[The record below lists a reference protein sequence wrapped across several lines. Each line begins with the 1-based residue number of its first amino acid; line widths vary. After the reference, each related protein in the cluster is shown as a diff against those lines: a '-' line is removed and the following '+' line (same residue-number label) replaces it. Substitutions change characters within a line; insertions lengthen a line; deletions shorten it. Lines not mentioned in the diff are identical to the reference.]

1 MKTLLDYFSKAQKQG
16 FAIGAFNA
24 ANLEVLQAIVNA
36 AQKLKSPV
44 IVESS
49 PGETAYGQPENLDD
63 LVENAKKKTGLP
75 IFLNLDHGNSLKLV
89 QQAIEAGYEMVHFD
103 GSLLSFEENKKLTKK
118 AVAMAKKKGLVV
130 EGELGYISGKSEA
143 ALNTKVEDIQK
154 RGVLTDPAQA
164 GEFVRFTGVDV
175 LAAFIGNVHGVYKGA
190 PKLDFERLEKI
201 REITGVFLSLHGG
214 SGIPS
219 ESIKKAIARGIVKIN
234 VNTELRL
241 AYKQTVKKV
250 FGQSKEVAVY
260 KLMPPVVEAVQKIV
274 EEKIK
279 MFGSAGKI

>member
-1 MKTLLDYFSKAQKQG
+1 MNKLLKYFSKAQKQG

-44 IVESS
+44 IIESS

-63 LVENAKKKTGLP
+63 FVENAKKKTGLP
-75 IFLNLDHGNSLKLV
+75 IFLNLDHGNSLELV
-89 QQAIEAGYEMVHFD
+89 KQVVDSGYEMVHFD
-103 GSLLSFEENKKLTKK
+103 GSSLSFEKNKTLTKR
-118 AVAMAKKKGLVV
+118 AVEMAKKKGLVV
-130 EGELGYISGKSEA
+130 EGELGHISGKSEA
-143 ALNTKVEDIQK
+143 ALDTKVEEIQK
-154 RGVLTDPAQA
+154 QGVLTDSDQA
-164 GEFVRFTGVDV
+164 AEFVQFTGVDV
-175 LAAFIGNVHGVYKGA
+175 LAVFVGNVHGVYKGE
-190 PKLDFERLEKI
+190 PRLDFERLKQI
-201 REITGVFLSLHGG
+201 REKTGSFLSLHGG

-219 ESIKKAIARGIVKIN
+219 QTIQKAIKRGIVKIN
-234 VNTELRL
+234 VNTELRV
-241 AYKQTVKKV
+241 AYKETVKKV

-279 MFGSAGKI
+279 MFGSSGKI